1 VSFELDYSVHEY
13 ADKIRKTIQDYYKH
27 FINAWNVGTH
37 LKVRSLG
44 NNFVSVKLDTHQI
57 LKAGDKI
64 VPSEHALVFKDGS
77 ILSIAQMIE
86 VISSKKC
93 RIHTS
98 VITFVKT
105 KTNHTGDS
113 IVEYAFHYD
122 KVNNVPNHP
131 DFHLQFDY
139 NQKINTPRFEIHK
152 YVDLEEILK
161 MIVRDQLLI
170 NID

>member
-1 VSFELDYSVHEY
+1 MSFEFDYSVHEY
-13 ADKIRKTIQDYYKH
+13 AENIRRSIINYGKY
-27 FINAWNVGTH
+27 FENAWNVKTH
-37 LKVRSLG
+37 LKLKSFGSNLY
-44 NNFVSVKLDTHQI
+44 SVKLDTHQI

-64 VPSEHALVFKDGS
+64 DPSEHALVFKDGS

-86 VISSKKC
+86 VLSSKKC

-98 VITFVKT
+98 VVTFVKT
-105 KTNHTGDS
+105 KFNYDTGDT

-139 NQKINTPRFEIHK
+139 NQTINTPRFEVHK
-152 YVDLEEILK
+152 YVDIDEILR
-161 MIVRDQLLI
+161 MIVRDQLV
-170 NID
+170 